1 MRKSA
6 GDADTLYG
14 NIVSALVPYGTVNKA
29 NARGEGTQG
38 ILARHALQMSGG
50 WTGGAVV
57 GASAVRALDALA
69 GRIKA
74 GKLKAV
80 LEALTRGIPAIGTAY
95 VTGAVPGQVVGDRIA
110 DYIL

>member
-14 NIVSALVPYGTVNKA
+14 NLVSALVPYGTVNKA

-38 ILARHALQMSGG
+38 ILARHALQTAVG

-57 GASAVRALDALA
+57 GASAVRALDMLA
-69 GRIKA
+69 DRMKA
-74 GKLKAV
+74 GKMKAV
-80 LEALTRGIPAIGTAY
+80 LEALTDGIPAVGTAY
-95 VTGAVPGQVVGDRIA
+95 VTGVVPGQVVGDRVA